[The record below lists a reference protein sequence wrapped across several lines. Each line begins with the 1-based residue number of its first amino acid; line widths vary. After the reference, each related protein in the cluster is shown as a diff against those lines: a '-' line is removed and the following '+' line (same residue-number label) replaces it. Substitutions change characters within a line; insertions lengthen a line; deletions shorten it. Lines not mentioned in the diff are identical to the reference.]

1 MRIASI
7 TAGAGGMFC
16 GSCMKDNALA
26 VALQALG
33 HDCLLIP
40 CYTPLRLDEPSAARS
55 PIFLGGL
62 TMYLQQQY
70 GWFRHIPRF
79 LSRWLASPWLLRKI
93 SGSAVKINA
102 SQLAPMTISTLRGM
116 EGNQRSEIASLVD
129 WLVND
134 YHPDV
139 ILLTNVLL
147 SGIIPELKRQVG
159 VPIVTTLQGDDIF
172 LEELPEADRQQA
184 IQLIRQNCE
193 HVTGH
198 IATCNYYADFMARYL
213 GLARETIHV
222 VYPGI
227 DINGFESITTSKSP
241 EPLTIGYL
249 ARIAPE
255 KGFHEL
261 VNALNLL
268 NAMTDLPPWKFHAAG
283 YCAAYR
289 QDYLEEC
296 RQTAQKSGWGDRF
309 HYQGEPDR
317 AGKIAFLQQLDIFSV
332 PTTYQEPKGLY
343 LLEAWAAGLS
353 VVQPAHGSF
362 PELIAATQGGLTV
375 PPGDTPALAQ
385 AIAGLLKDTA
395 RRKQLGE
402 SGRVAVLNQFTSRHM
417 AENTA
422 ALLERLIRNP
432 L

>member
-79 LSRWLASPWLLRKI
+79 LSRWLASPWLLKKI
-93 SGSAVKINA
+93 SGSTVKINA

-116 EGNQRSEIASLVD
+116 DGNQRTEIANLVD
-129 WLVND
+129 WLTND
-134 YHPDV
+134 YRPDV

-147 SGIIPELKRQVG
+147 SGIIPELKRRVG

-184 IQLIRQNCE
+184 IQLIRHNCE

-198 IATCNYYADFMARYL
+198 IATCNYYADFMACYL

-261 VNALNLL
+261 VQALNLL

-296 RQTAQKSGWGDRF
+296 RQTAQKSGWDDRF
-309 HYQGEPDR
+309 HYEGEPDR
-317 AGKIAFLQQLDIFSV
+317 AGKIAFLKQLDIFSV

-343 LLEAWAAGLS
+343 LLEAWAAGLP

-362 PELIAATQGGLTV
+362 PELISATQGGLTV